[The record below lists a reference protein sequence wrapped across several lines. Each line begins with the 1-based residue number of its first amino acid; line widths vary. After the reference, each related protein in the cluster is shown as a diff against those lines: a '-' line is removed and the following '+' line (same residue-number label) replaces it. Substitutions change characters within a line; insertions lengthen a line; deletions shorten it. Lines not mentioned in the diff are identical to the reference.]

1 LNGLYAAAAQ
11 VVHVENHLGTV
22 HALAMGNLSELA
34 AGMCTEV
41 TIPAGIRWIPR
52 GIKLDYLAKAETDL
66 TATAQLDET
75 DWSGAQDVDVPVA
88 VTDAGG
94 TLVVRAVVSIYV
106 SPRR

>member
-1 LNGLYAAAAQ
+1 
-11 VVHVENHLGTV
+11 VHRGHD
-22 HALAMGNLSELA
+22 
-34 AGMCTEV
+34 
-41 TIPAGIRWIPR
+41 PR
-52 GIKLDYLAKAETDL
+52 RHPLDPPRHQARLPRQGRDRP